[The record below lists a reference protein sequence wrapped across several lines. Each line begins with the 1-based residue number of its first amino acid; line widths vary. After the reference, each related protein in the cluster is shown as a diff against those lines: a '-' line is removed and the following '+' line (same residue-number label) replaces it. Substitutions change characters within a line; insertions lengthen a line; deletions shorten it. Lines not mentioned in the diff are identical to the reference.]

1 MYRLAEVA
9 KHDQDAESQW
19 IVKGT
24 NVYDITDFVAAHPG
38 GKVILRAC
46 GGSIDPY
53 WKLFTIH
60 NKPEVQQ
67 ILDDFYIGEIDPQDL
82 DADGKIDWSI
92 LGNDSNAIEDPFK
105 DDPERDADLI
115 VQTAKPCNA
124 ETPGKL
130 LVDFLTPLRLFFV
143 RNHLWVPRI
152 DPEEHQL
159 QIELS
164 DGEELSYSI
173 EDLKKRFSQHT
184 VTVTLQVSEN
194 EIPVR
199 FTSEHC

>member
-1 MYRLAEVA
+1 MTIFISMSRMVSPCPSDFDVVVVVVPVVALFGRLSEHRVEDQSDPQTYRLAEVA
-9 KHDQDAESQW
+9 KHDQSADRQW
-19 IVKGT
+19 IIRGT
-24 NVYDITDFVAAHPG
+24 AVYDITDFIECHPG

-67 ILDDFYIGEIDPQDL
+67 VLDEFHIGKIDARDL
-82 DADGKIDWSI
+82 DNDGKINWSV
-92 LGNDSNAIEDPFK
+92 LGNDCNAVEDPFK

-124 ETPGKL
+124 ETPGNL

-143 RNHLWVPRI
+143 RNHLWVSRCA
-152 DPEEHQL
+152 
-159 QIELS
+159 
-164 DGEELSYSI
+164 
-173 EDLKKRFSQHT
+173 
-184 VTVTLQVSEN
+184 VTVHR
-194 EIPVR
+194 I
-199 FTSEHC
+199 